1 MSAVERLNQLTR
13 QSAHTAAR
21 LRFGRRGTAALRSQG
36 GQVSAAGRQCPRPP
50 RWGAL
55 CTRGDGQS
63 HATSR
68 SAATS
73 RPVSAHR
80 HRHPLSGARGG
91 CASVPRWSGG
101 GGGQAVSMAARLG
114 GAVHPWRRPGPC
126 GEPKRGDLASCEAH
140 RRCTAAATPERCA
153 HGCASARGWSGGG
166 VGLALLFLCVSLLPL
181 PRTHSVVTLPQVLV
195 ASLGGLSGASLA
207 SLALT
212 PAGCLHRLS
221 ARGPRWRPRGHGAG
235 AHASISAAR
244 AVGHRRVRRPPAAR
258 RRGPGR

>member
-36 GQVSAAGRQCPRPP
+36 GQVAVAGWQCPRPP

-55 CTRGDGQS
+55 CTRGDGQG

-68 SAATS
+68 SAAGS

-80 HRHPLSGARGG
+80 HRYPLSGARDG

-101 GGGQAVSMAARLG
+101 AGRLAVSMATRLG
-114 GAVHPWRRPGPC
+114 RAVHPRRRPGPR
-126 GEPKRGDLASCEAH
+126 GEPKRGRLASCEAH

-153 HGCASARGWSGGG
+153 HGCASARGWSVGGG
-166 VGLALLFLCVSLLPL
+166 GLALLCPCLSTFPTRIPSLPS
-181 PRTHSVVTLPQVLV
+181 PKF
-195 ASLGGLSGASLA
+195 
-207 SLALT
+207 
-212 PAGCLHRLS
+212 
-221 ARGPRWRPRGHGAG
+221 
-235 AHASISAAR
+235 
-244 AVGHRRVRRPPAAR
+244 
-258 RRGPGR
+258 

>member
-36 GQVSAAGRQCPRPP
+36 GQVAVAGWQCPRPP

-55 CTRGDGQS
+55 CTRGDGQG

-73 RPVSAHR
+73 RPVKITATAT
-80 HRHPLSGARGG
+80 LSGARDG

-114 GAVHPWRRPGPC
+114 GAVHPWRRPGPR
-126 GEPKRGDLASCEAH
+126 GEPKRGHLASCEAHRHRHPLRGARGGCASVPRWSDGGGGQAVSMAARLGRALHPWPRPGPRGEPKRGHLAFLEDH

-166 VGLALLFLCVSLLPL
+166 GGLALLCPCVSLRFPCTRV
-181 PRTHSVVTLPQVLV
+181 P
-195 ASLGGLSGASLA
+195 SLA
-207 SLALT
+207 SL
-212 PAGCLHRLS
+212 S
-221 ARGPRWRPRGHGAG
+221 F
-235 AHASISAAR
+235 
-244 AVGHRRVRRPPAAR
+244 
-258 RRGPGR
+258 